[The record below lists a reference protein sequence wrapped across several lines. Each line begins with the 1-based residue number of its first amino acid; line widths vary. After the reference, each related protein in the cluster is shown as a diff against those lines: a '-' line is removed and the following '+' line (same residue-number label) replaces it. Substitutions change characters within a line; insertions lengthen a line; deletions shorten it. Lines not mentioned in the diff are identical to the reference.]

1 MTYKELQRILREG
14 GIEYAER
21 KAAIL
26 FCKYSGV
33 CEASLPFA
41 SDFDSPELRDAV
53 SRVLDFEPLQYVLG
67 ECEFYREKYFL
78 SRDCLIP
85 RPDTEIIVEYAINNL
100 PKDAY
105 FVDLCT
111 GSGCIAIS
119 ILANRPDCHAL
130 ACDISLGA
138 LEMARKNAKENGVSA
153 RIELIHADVLKGAP
167 DGIFDAVISNPPY
180 IRSDVLPTLSREVRG
195 EPMAALDGGED
206 GMTFYNRIVEEYK
219 DKIKENGFLLFETGY
234 DQRQQIQSLAYAHGL
249 LCECLDD
256 FGGNHRGAVL
266 RASK

>member
-14 GIEYAER
+14 GIEYPER

-26 FCKYSGV
+26 FCKYSGIG
-33 CEASLPFA
+33 EASLPFA
-41 SDFDSPELRDAV
+41 SDFDSPEFRDAV
-53 SRVLDFEPLQYVLG
+53 SRVLSFEPLQYVIG

-78 SRDCLIP
+78 SHDCLIP

-100 PKDAY
+100 PKGAY

-138 LEMARKNAKENGVSA
+138 LDMARKNAKENGVDS
-153 RIELIHADVLKGAP
+153 RLELIHADVLEYSP
-167 DGIFDAVISNPPY
+167 DGVFDAVISNPPY
-180 IRSDVLPTLSREVRG
+180 IRSDVLPTLSREVQK
-195 EPMAALDGGED
+195 EPVIALDGGDD
-206 GMTFYNRIVEEYK
+206 GMTFYNRIVKEYK

-234 DQRQQIQSLAYAHGL
+234 DQRQQIHSLSCKHNL
-249 LCECLDD
+249 SCECLDD